1 MKERYVVAGLEYI
14 AEDVHLY
21 LALHDGFKTKLQAE
35 RIVDRLYDDDQVLE
49 CKIFSVSE
57 LQEGR
62 EDGDTIKSEDIVYRS
77 VI

>member
-62 EDGDTIKSEDIVYRS
+62 EDGNTIKSEDIVYRS

>member
-21 LALHDGFKTKLQAE
+21 LALHNGFKTKLQAE
-35 RIVDRLYDDDQVLE
+35 RIVDSLYDDDQVLE

-62 EDGDTIKSEDIVYRS
+62 EDGNTIKSEDIVYRS

>member
-1 MKERYVVAGLEYI
+1 MKERYIAAGLEYI

-62 EDGDTIKSEDIVYRS
+62 EDGNTIKSEDIVYRS